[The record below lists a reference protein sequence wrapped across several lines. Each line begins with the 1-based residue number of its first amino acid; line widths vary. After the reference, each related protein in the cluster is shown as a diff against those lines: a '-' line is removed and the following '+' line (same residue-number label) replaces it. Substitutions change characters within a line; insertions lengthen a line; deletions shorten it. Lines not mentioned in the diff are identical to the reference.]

1 MAPLTKLSILF
12 FLWPISASLVIAQ
25 TPKELTANFEY
36 ELRLSVDAAKRTAYL
51 KKHNEEPSPY
61 EKVFTVLSGSVQ
73 VANVID
79 QVKFSG
85 STYQITS
92 VGNLIAGMSTAL
104 GGQRLV
110 RESQGTIG
118 PTGMVSGVY
127 QEKRGNTDLLISRY
141 EPLKKIITFY
151 KSSFRSPTGSTPLEG
166 GLLDLVNVG
175 YQFIDRPLPT
185 KPVTYQ
191 VSDSRSVKRYT
202 LVPAEVWEFPIDG
215 KKVRA
220 QRFYK
225 TTSKD
230 DAATFEIWFSE
241 GRNLPLRSVIGL
253 SEQYGATIRVDL
265 KKIPAF

>member
-1 MAPLTKLSILF
+1 MKFMVSKILCVI
-12 FLWPISASLVIAQ
+12 LGSAVAFQVLAQ
-25 TPKELTANFEY
+25 TPKDITASFEY
-36 ELRLSVDAAKRTAYL
+36 ELRLSVDAAKRAAYL
-51 KKHNEEPSPY
+51 KKNNEEASPY
-61 EKVFTVLSGSVQ
+61 EKFFSVLTGSVQ
-73 VANVID
+73 VANVVD
-79 QVKFSG
+79 QVKFTG
-85 STYQITS
+85 GTYQITS

-118 PTGMVSGVY
+118 PGGMMSLVY

-141 EPLKKIITFY
+141 EPPKKAITFF
-151 KSSFRSPTGSTPLEG
+151 KTSFRNPVANTSLEG
-166 GLLDLVNVG
+166 QLIDLVNVS

-225 TTSKD
+225 TTSRD
-230 DAATFEIWFSE
+230 DTATFEIWFSE
-241 GRNLPLRSVIGL
+241 GRNIPLRSVIGL
-253 SEQYGATIRVDL
+253 SDRYGATIRVDL

>member
-1 MAPLTKLSILF
+1 MIKKIWVVLSFASILAQSYAF
-12 FLWPISASLVIAQ
+12 AQ
-25 TPKELTANFEY
+25 TPKELNTNFEY

-73 VANVID
+73 VANVVD
-79 QVKFSG
+79 QVKFTG
-85 STYQITS
+85 GAYQITS

-118 PTGMVSGVY
+118 SSGMMSLVY

-141 EPLKKIITFY
+141 EPPKKTMTFF
-151 KSSFRSPTGSTPLEG
+151 KGSFRNSTGSVPLEG

-175 YQFIDRPLPT
+175 SQFIDRPLPT

-191 VSDSRSVKRYT
+191 VSDARSVKRYT

-230 DAATFEIWFSE
+230 DTATFEIWFSE

>member
-1 MAPLTKLSILF
+1 
-12 FLWPISASLVIAQ
+12 
-25 TPKELTANFEY
+25 
-36 ELRLSVDAAKRTAYL
+36 
-51 KKHNEEPSPY
+51 
-61 EKVFTVLSGSVQ
+61 
-73 VANVID
+73 
-79 QVKFSG
+79 
-85 STYQITS
+85 
-92 VGNLIAGMSTAL
+92 MSTAL

-110 RESQGTIG
+110 RESQGTVG
-118 PTGMVSGVY
+118 PAGMMSLVY

-141 EPLKKIITFY
+141 EPPKKTMTFF
-151 KSSFRSPTGSTPLEG
+151 KGSFRNSTGSVPLEG

-191 VSDSRSVKRYT
+191 VSDARSVKRYT

-215 KKVRA
+215 KRVKA

-230 DAATFEIWFSE
+230 DTATFEIWFSE

>member
-1 MAPLTKLSILF
+1 MATLRKLSILF
-12 FLWPISASLVIAQ
+12 FLWFISPSIVTAQ
-25 TPKELTANFEY
+25 TPKDISANFEY
-36 ELRLSVDAAKRTAYL
+36 ELKLSVDANKRAAYL
-51 KKHNEEPSPY
+51 KKMNEQPSPY

-73 VANVID
+73 VANVVD
-79 QVKFSG
+79 QVKFTG

-110 RESQGTIG
+110 RESQGTLSS
-118 PTGMVSGVY
+118 TGMVSSVY

-141 EPLKKIITFY
+141 EPPKKTITFY
-151 KSSFRSPTGSTPLEG
+151 KGSFRSPIGSSPLEG
-166 GLLDLVNVG
+166 SLIDLVSVG

-191 VSDSRSVKRYT
+191 VSDARSVKRYT
-202 LVPAEVWEFPIDG
+202 MVPAEVWEFPIDG
-215 KKVRA
+215 KKIKA

-230 DAATFEIWFSE
+230 DTATFEIWFSQ
-241 GRNLPLRSVIGL
+241 GRNLPIRSVIGL
-253 SEQYGATIRVDL
+253 SDQYGATIQVDL
-265 KKIPAF
+265 KKIPVL